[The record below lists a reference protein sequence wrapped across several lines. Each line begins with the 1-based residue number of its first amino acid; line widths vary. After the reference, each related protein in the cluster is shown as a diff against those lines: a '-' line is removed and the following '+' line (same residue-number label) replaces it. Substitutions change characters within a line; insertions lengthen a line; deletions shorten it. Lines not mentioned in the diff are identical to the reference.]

1 MKKITE
7 GGGIREGKAR
17 FGDDVRERARK
28 AIAEQMAKAENKSKF
43 GGKEPVATAK
53 KVSPPKA
60 IKPKPIPNT
69 ETKPTPKTEA
79 KPAPKPETKPT
90 PKIETKPA
98 LKAETKP
105 EKKSGQFGPA
115 TTFPRDVGAGK
126 AAEARKKSFDGS
138 NPFSDLM
145 DFLRGKKNGGT
156 IKKASGGS
164 VSKRADGCAVRGKT
178 KGRFV

>member
-1 MKKITE
+1 MKKIAD

-28 AIAEQMAKAENKSKF
+28 VIAEQMAKAENKSKF

-53 KVSPPKA
+53 KVSAPKA
-60 IKPKPIPNT
+60 IKPKPIP
-69 ETKPTPKTEA
+69 
-79 KPAPKPETKPT
+79 
-90 PKIETKPA
+90 
-98 LKAETKP
+98 KAETKSADRLSDRLDREP
-105 EKKSGQFGPA
+105 PITQSPKTEPKVEKKSGQFGPA

-145 DFLRGKKNGGT
+145 ELLRGKKNGGT

>member
-1 MKKITE
+1 MKKIAE

-53 KVSPPKA
+53 KVSAPKV
-60 IKPKPIPNT
+60 IKPKPIP
-69 ETKPTPKTEA
+69 
-79 KPAPKPETKPT
+79 
-90 PKIETKPA
+90 
-98 LKAETKP
+98 KAETKSADRSSDRLDREP
-105 EKKSGQFGPA
+105 PTAQSPKTETKVEKKSGQFGPA

-145 DFLRGKKNGGT
+145 DLLRGKKNGGT
-156 IKKASGGS
+156 IKKSSGGS
-164 VSKRADGCAVRGKT
+164 VSKRADGIAQRGKT
-178 KGRFV
+178 KGRMV